1 MWFVCVPKCHYLINT
16 RVFSFFIGK
25 SHTMSVNNEVENYF
39 NLVWEGRMF
48 ETILYT

>member
-1 MWFVCVPKCHYLINT
+1 MVRMCAEVPLSNQYKGI
-16 RVFSFFIGK
+16 FIGK
-25 SHTMSVNNEVENYF
+25 SHTISVNNEVENYF